1 MRTFVIGSLFLLISL
16 ASTAQSESSLL
27 FAGGTQSLIATR
39 DTFAI
44 ELSDQVTGGCLPNP
58 SALKDR
64 MEVSLRKNGYKIN
77 SESNLFSDD
86 IRITALGYKV
96 GEDFCVVYLSAS
108 LNFLVGMNV
117 PFAHNV
123 ASGDLTMAPFT
134 HYFGGTLLSGD
145 QSSMQ
150 KRLSDQ
156 VSEYADKPFLD
167 ISRARDAIF
176 LEFPSINA
184 EFKKTKSQQI
194 SSQLRI

>member
-1 MRTFVIGSLFLLISL
+1 MKTFVIGSLFLAVSL

-27 FAGGTQSLIATR
+27 FNGGNRSLLATR

-44 ELSDQVTGGCLPNP
+44 EVSDQVTGGCLPSP
-58 SALKDR
+58 SALKDK

-77 SESNLFSDD
+77 SESNLFSDN
-86 IRITALGYKV
+86 IRITALGYKI
-96 GEDFCVVYLSAS
+96 GEDACVVYLTAS
-108 LNFLVGMNV
+108 LSFLVGMNV

-123 ASGDLTMAPFT
+123 ASGSLTMASFT
-134 HYFGGTLLSGD
+134 HDFGGTLLSGD

-156 VSEYADKPFLD
+156 VSEYSDKLFLD

-176 LEFPSINA
+176 SKFPSINA
-184 EFKKTKSQQI
+184 GFRKTKSQ
-194 SSQLRI
+194 

>member
-1 MRTFVIGSLFLLISL
+1 MKTFVICSLFLMVSL

-44 ELSDQVTGGCLPNP
+44 ELSDQVTGGCLPDP

-96 GEDFCVVYLSAS
+96 GEDSCVVYLSAS

-117 PFAHNV
+117 PFAHNI
-123 ASGDLTMAPFT
+123 ASGHLTMAPFI
-134 HYFGGTLLSGD
+134 HYFGGTLLSGE
-145 QSSMQ
+145 QSSIH

-156 VSEYADKPFLD
+156 VSEYADRLFLD

-176 LEFPSINA
+176 VKFPSINA
-184 EFKKTKSQQI
+184 EFMKTKSQ
-194 SSQLRI
+194 